1 MHVFRNILVG
11 IDPPA
16 AHGGPAPSGLR
27 PSCREAV
34 RTALWLAKQVSAE
47 LTFFSV
53 LSGAGAAKA
62 AATKVLS
69 DLAEQARGN
78 GIPAQ
83 TRLAEGAAS
92 DEIIAQVRRDGHDLA
107 VVGGPAATGLG
118 YTLFGS
124 TATKLVRHCPCPV
137 WVALPGTSPAP
148 HNLLI
153 ASDLTPASDHA
164 IRLGVRLAG
173 QLGGEARVLHVVDY
187 PLDHHWSGGDA
198 DELTRDYHW
207 QVREAALGPLRAQVQ
222 RVTGPD
228 DRANIHLHV
237 VGRTGVPDFDIL
249 HFLRDHRIELLVL
262 GRTAREGLLDV
273 LFGSTAE
280 RLLPEI
286 ACPLLVVE
294 P

>member
-16 AHGGPAPSGLR
+16 PDGGPAPSGLR

-47 LTFFSV
+47 LTFFSA
-53 LSGAGAAKA
+53 LPGGGAIKA
-62 AATKVLS
+62 ATDKVLA
-69 DLAEQARGN
+69 DLAEQAGGN
-78 GIPAQ
+78 GIPAR
-83 TRLAEGAAS
+83 TGLAEGTAS
-92 DEIIAQVRRDGHDLA
+92 DEIMARVRRDGHDLA
-107 VVGGPAATGLG
+107 VVGGPAAKGLG

-137 WVALPGTSPAP
+137 WVALPGTTPAP
-148 HNLLI
+148 RNLLV

-164 IRLGVRLAG
+164 IRLGVRLAAE
-173 QLGGEARVLHVVDY
+173 LGGEARVLHVVDY
-187 PLDHHWSGGDA
+187 PLDHHWSSGEADA
-198 DELTRDYHW
+198 LTRDYHW

-222 RVTGPD
+222 RAAGPD
-228 DRANIHLHV
+228 DRGNIHLHV

-249 HFLRDHRIELLVL
+249 QFLRDRKIDLLVL
-262 GRTAREGLLDV
+262 GRAAREGPLEV
-273 LFGSTAE
+273 LFGNTAE